1 MFAKEFF
8 EKVYFEKSQQTTKKT
23 RRVNNYPTCNFC
35 FQEAFISRANG
46 IKMVAIGVGDSST
59 DELLGV
65 VGGSSMQEALF
76 NFSMVGVKEVQE
88 YICQCKA
95 RENYLKQ
102 QAKLQQMTKFWVCSL
117 I

>member
-1 MFAKEFF
+1 
-8 EKVYFEKSQQTTKKT
+8 
-23 RRVNNYPTCNFC
+23 
-35 FQEAFISRANG
+35 
-46 IKMVAIGVGDSST
+46 MVAIGVGDSST

-95 RENYLKQ
+95 REIYPKH
-102 QAKLQQMTKFWVCSL
+102 QAKLGSAVAQW
-117 I
+117 